1 MSNLPLNRYITINH
15 YYKGMAEDYIQ
26 ANKASLNNII
36 ELIKG
41 DPEFI
46 ALRNYLLTDQENI
59 ACLYLIKE
67 NQLDE
72 INEIIHNAELS
83 KNELY
88 NEEGKETLEP
98 MASVFLYLG
107 LTAVTISRCFQRHLS
122 DSLIV
127 VKGLNNEIIMN
138 MTTLDFIHRLE
149 NIKRNQHV

>member
-1 MSNLPLNRYITINH
+1 MSNLPSKRYVTINQ
-15 YYKGMAEDYIQ
+15 YYNDIAEEYIQ

-46 ALRNYLLTDQENI
+46 ALRNYLLADQENI

-83 KNELY
+83 KHELY

-107 LTAVTISRCFQRHLS
+107 LTAATISRCFQHHLS

-127 VKGLNNEIIMN
+127 VKGLNNEIILN
-138 MTTLDFIHRLE
+138 MTVLDFINRLE
-149 NIKRNQHV
+149 YIRRNQHV

>member
-1 MSNLPLNRYITINH
+1 
-15 YYKGMAEDYIQ
+15 MAEDYLQ
-26 ANKASLNNII
+26 ANKVSLNNII

-46 ALRNYLLTDQENI
+46 ALRNYLLADQENI

-98 MASVFLYLG
+98 IASVFLYLG
-107 LTAVTISRCFQRHLS
+107 LTAVTISSCFQRNLS

-127 VKGLNNEIIMN
+127 VKGLNNGIILN
-138 MTTLDFIHRLE
+138 MTVLDFIHRLE